1 MYSIVD
7 GKNRFTYPYSVTMN
21 IIYDKNNFGVIEPP
35 YTMKN
40 NKFNTPRIVFKH
52 LLQNKNN
59 RYRTKLIKEKELL
72 DTKNQR
78 NKIELMIN
86 YAYDKKKNNIRNYS
100 YNPNLNHSSKV
111 EKLPLLT
118 KEKIKN
124 EIISRSN
131 KYFPKEYRNKNRQ
144 IYVRNIYQKFAK
156 LPNYKRLYKIKYIEK
171 ENELEDKVIDKKFK
185 NINYIPID
193 LNLVKPILNNIK
205 KY

>member
-1 MYSIVD
+1 MYSVVD

-72 DTKNQR
+72 ETKNQR

-86 YAYDKKKNNIRNYS
+86 YAYEKKIIT
-100 YNPNLNHSSKV
+100 L
-111 EKLPLLT
+111 
-118 KEKIKN
+118 
-124 EIISRSN
+124 EIIHTI
-131 KYFPKEYRNKNRQ
+131 Q
-144 IYVRNIYQKFAK
+144 I
-156 LPNYKRLYKIKYIEK
+156 
-171 ENELEDKVIDKKFK
+171 
-185 NINYIPID
+185 
-193 LNLVKPILNNIK
+193 
-205 KY
+205 

>member
-1 MYSIVD
+1 MYSVVD

-40 NKFNTPRIVFKH
+40 NKFNSPRIVFKH

-86 YAYDKKKNNIRNYS
+86 YAYD
-100 YNPNLNHSSKV
+100 NHSSKV

-156 LPNYKRLYKIKYIEK
+156 LPNYKKLYKIKYIEK
-171 ENELEDKVIDKKFK
+171 ENELEDNVIDKKFK

-193 LNLVKPILNNIK
+193 LNLVKPVLNNIK
-205 KY
+205 KN

>member
-111 EKLPLLT
+111 EKFPLLT

-131 KYFPKEYRNKNRQ
+131 NYFPKEYRNKN
-144 IYVRNIYQKFAK
+144 I
-156 LPNYKRLYKIKYIEK
+156 
-171 ENELEDKVIDKKFK
+171 
-185 NINYIPID
+185 
-193 LNLVKPILNNIK
+193 
-205 KY
+205 